1 MPQPVPFSIPGVLLT
16 GPTRLEEWGCQI
28 GKTNQ
33 IKLKWQGVNS
43 DGRCT
48 CELCAL
54 YIVYVITSIRYI
66 LKKER
71 QETKG
76 NTTKFSRE

>member
-1 MPQPVPFSIPGVLLT
+1 MWSVDIANMPQPVPFSIPGVLLT

-54 YIVYVITSIRYI
+54 YIGVRYY
-66 LKKER
+66 LH
-71 QETKG
+71 
-76 NTTKFSRE
+76 